1 MSKEVEKYL
10 KAGPPFVGDSQF
22 SDLDVIKK
30 AGASWSGSTK
40 QWVAK
45 DRETF
50 IALVETGRWHPI
62 NCARPAEVVAQ
73 IRREQREEHDRDMKS
88 RTASKASSLTAE
100 EQERIRRDRN
110 GISADTPEQ
119 LAKLAAMGIT
129 PEMIRPAM
137 SHSGLGPYGG
147 QSDAF
152 RLLRGLLYKIITVEQ
167 VISGKI
173 TVEDKDAME
182 EKQKRRNARLA
193 QETAKQFASTEAV
206 PMAISSVWGGEAQP
220 TRMQAWERED
230 YVYPEQTYVHT
241 CCEVCGT
248 LIMDQFLECSCVATW
263 KQCHKCGYKRR
274 LENGACVQECACNRA
289 ADNPPPPPPPPRPSP
304 PREAPRP
311 PIRFFKRPRP
321 NPSS

>member
-1 MSKEVEKYL
+1 MSKDAEKYL

-22 SDLDVIKK
+22 SDLALIKK
-30 AGASWSGSTK
+30 AGGSWSGSTK
-40 QWVAK
+40 KWVAK

-62 NCARPAEVVAQ
+62 NCAHPNDVVAQ
-73 IRREQREEHDRDMKS
+73 IRKEQREEHDRDMKS
-88 RTASKASSLTAE
+88 RTVAKSVALTPE
-100 EQERIRRDRN
+100 EQERIRRERN
-110 GISADTPEQ
+110 GISADTPKQ
-119 LAKLAAMGIT
+119 LAELAAMGIT

-152 RLLRGLLYKIITVEQ
+152 RLLRGLLYKIITAEQ

-173 TVEDKDAME
+173 TVEDKNATE

-206 PMAISSVWGGEAQP
+206 SMAISSVWGSEAQP
-220 TRMQAWERED
+220 TRMQVWEREG
-230 YVYPEQTYVHT
+230 YVHPEQKYADT
-241 CCEVCGT
+241 CCEVCGA
-248 LIMDQFLECSCVATW
+248 LIMDQFLECSCAATW
-263 KQCHKCGYKRR
+263 EQCNKCGYKRR
-274 LENGACVQECACNRA
+274 LENDMCVQECACNRA
-289 ADNPPPPPPPPRPSP
+289 ADNPPPAPPPPSP
-304 PREAPRP
+304 PREAPRA